1 MTHSTATEITTTN
14 EVSTTV
20 GEPDVSVVKSVER
33 PPPVTTDLD
42 GEALLTYTLRLENT
56 GNSPAY
62 SLYITDAVPAGISV
76 TALYGGDDRS
86 TPIVGPGTLTWT
98 VDYLSNTVGA
108 NVRELTYTARITQAL
123 SDATLTNTVDL
134 LYHSLTETI
143 PGVRPY
149 TDTDRAVVTTAPPS
163 VVKATAPIT
172 LRVGDVTTYTLVFTV
187 PAGTVG
193 MGGDSYLEDTLPAGL
208 WYITATETLTWTP
221 AAVEPITFTDRA
233 TGTTG
238 DAQTVRWTFADP
250 ITSTQERPTVITL
263 TFQAQATARVSH
275 GRSVAAVW

>member
-1 MTHSTATEITTTN
+1 M
-14 EVSTTV
+14 
-20 GEPDVSVVKSVER
+20 GEPDVSVVKSVEASTAI
-33 PPPVTTDLD
+33 TTDLD

-62 SLYITDAVPAGISV
+62 SLHITDAVPSGISV

-123 SDATLTNTVDL
+123 SDDTLTNTVDL

-193 MGGDSYLEDTLPAGL
+193 MGGDSYLEDTLPRASG
-208 WYITATETLTWTP
+208 TS
-221 AAVEPITFTDRA
+221 PIPR
-233 TGTTG
+233 
-238 DAQTVRWTFADP
+238 R
-250 ITSTQERPTVITL
+250 
-263 TFQAQATARVSH
+263 
-275 GRSVAAVW
+275 